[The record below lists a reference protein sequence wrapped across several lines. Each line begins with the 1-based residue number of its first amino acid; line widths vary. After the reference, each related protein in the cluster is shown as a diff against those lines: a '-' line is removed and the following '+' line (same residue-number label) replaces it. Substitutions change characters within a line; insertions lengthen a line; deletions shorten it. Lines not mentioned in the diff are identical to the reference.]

1 MSSNTVESRAAL
13 ARARRLVIKIGS
25 ALLTREGQGLNLEG
39 IGTWAAQMARLAE
52 RGLEVLLVTSGAVA
66 AGMQRMGLKARPHAL
81 HELQAMAAIGQ
92 MYLVQAYETAFSR
105 HGLHTAQV
113 LLTHDDLADRRRY
126 LNARSTLRTLLDHRV
141 VPVINEND
149 TVATEEIRFGDNDT
163 LAALVANLVEADLLL
178 ILTDQAGLY
187 ERDPRL
193 DPHARLIAEGE
204 AGDPRLMEMAGGS
217 GVLGRGGMRT
227 KLAAAE
233 KAARSGAATV
243 IASGREPEVILRDL
257 SQTSD
262 GEAGGA
268 QALARRSDACGG
280 KALPRRGGGTRAA
293 RGRAQSAPGGGDA
306 GGRGVLARRDRRL
319 SRPPGAGG
327 RPGARQL
334 QFGRDRAHHRQTEQ
348 PDRGHPRLRR
358 RAGAH
363 PPRQYGHPVRRRAM
377 RLPARAQQQGE
388 KEKIKAAEI
397 GARGSSA

>member
-243 IASGREPEVILRDL
+243 IASGREPEVILRVLLGEPLGTYLRPATERLAARKRWLAGQMHVAGRLYLDEGAVRVL
-257 SQTSD
+257 R
-262 GEAGGA
+262 EAG
-268 QALARRSDACGG
+268 RSLLPVGVTRVEGEFSRGETVACLDPQG
-280 KALPRRGGGTRAA
+280 REVA
-293 RGRAQSAPGGGDA
+293 RGLVNYSSEET
-306 GGRGVLARRDRRL
+306 ARIIGKPSNQIEAILGYVDEPELIHRDNMVIL
-319 SRPPGAGG
+319 
-327 RPGARQL
+327 
-334 QFGRDRAHHRQTEQ
+334 
-348 PDRGHPRLRR
+348 
-358 RAGAH
+358 
-363 PPRQYGHPVRRRAM
+363 
-377 RLPARAQQQGE
+377 
-388 KEKIKAAEI
+388 
-397 GARGSSA
+397 